1 VVSSYLSCAV
11 PATPVPDAGAWRAG
25 DLVAG
30 CPAWVI
36 AAGAGDLADPS
47 GGRQDGAL
55 VAAGRAG
62 LVRSGQVM
70 TFAVPVVT
78 VPVKVGRSGAV
89 LAGGWLPDQVRL
101 GMLESVLGDGVI
113 EELCDAAAA
122 AGLVKPGERRRLMSL
137 PFIMRVVIAMT
148 LLPDAGYPEVIRA
161 LAGVLPRLPWAKR
174 WQVPTR
180 KAVTGWRR
188 RLGRGR

>member
-1 VVSSYLSCAV
+1 VSSYLSCAV

-47 GGRQDGAL
+47 GGRQ
-55 VAAGRAG
+55 
-62 LVRSGQVM
+62 
-70 TFAVPVVT
+70 
-78 VPVKVGRSGAV
+78 
-89 LAGGWLPDQVRL
+89 
-101 GMLESVLGDGVI
+101 
-113 EELCDAAAA
+113 ELCDAAAA